1 MTGPGVSDHDMPSF
15 RRSARRDESAL
26 TDESLAALLSGTQD
40 PPPELRHALDVLA
53 ALQAGPA
60 RDELA
65 DEAAALAEFRIN
77 AARPRPRLASGSR
90 RRLTRLPSLSAKVAA
105 ATAVVAVAI
114 GGVAAA
120 AVVGVLPGPVQHAL
134 HDAIPSIP
142 ARRGAKQQARPI
154 RRTAHRSETTRCVTC
169 EARHHRSTS
178 DRADP
183 RRHPRCTPVSR
194 RMHPRPRWTPTVRSA
209 PTRSPGWWPTWEPAS
224 CGARWQL
231 RRPSGWPH
239 FPRRFT
245 RPGRHHGGMPMPY
258 PSHQPVPRLR
268 HHAAPRPSG
277 PAARRGGGV
286 SRT

>member
-1 MTGPGVSDHDMPSF
+1 MTEPGASDHDMPSF

-40 PPPELRHALDVLA
+40 PPPELRPALDVLA

-77 AARPRPRLASGSR
+77 AARPRATGHR
-90 RRLTRLPSLSAKVAA
+90 RRPVRLPSLSAKVAA

-120 AVVGVLPGPVQHAL
+120 AVVGVLPAPVQHAL

-142 ARRGAKQQARPI
+142 VRGGAKQQARST
-154 RRTAHRSETTRCVTC
+154 RRTAHRSDTARCVTC
-169 EARHHRSTS
+169 DARRHRSTS
-178 DRADP
+178 DRTDP
-183 RRHPRCTPVSR
+183 RRHPRCTPVSWSE
-194 RMHPRPRWTPTVRSA
+194 HPRPRWTPTVRPL
-209 PTRSPGWWPTWEPAS
+209 PTRSPGWWSAWESAS
-224 CGARWQL
+224 CGVHGHRWL
-231 RRPSGWPH
+231 WRSPHRIVRPH

-245 RPGRHHGGMPMPY
+245 RPGRHHGGMPMPH
-258 PSHQPVPRLR
+258 PSHQP
-268 HHAAPRPSG
+268 APRPTGSS
-277 PAARRGGGV
+277 ARRGVV